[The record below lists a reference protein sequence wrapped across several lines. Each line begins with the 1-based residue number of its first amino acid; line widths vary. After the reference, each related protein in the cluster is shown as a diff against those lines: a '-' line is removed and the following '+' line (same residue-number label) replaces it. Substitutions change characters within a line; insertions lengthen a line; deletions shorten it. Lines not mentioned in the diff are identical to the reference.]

1 MTGTVA
7 QIEWAGRIKLLVN
20 NEFDR
25 VAACFQLIAD
35 KQNHNKRADTE
46 AIIAILEEKR
56 IEVMATEN
64 AGCFIRDW
72 YEIDD
77 QVRQMIGR
85 DSRFQAIKSGK
96 TLHEM
101 RLI

>member
-7 QIEWAGRIKLLVN
+7 QIEWAGRIKLQVTD
-20 NEFDR
+20 EFNR
-25 VAACFQLIAD
+25 VATCFRVIAD
-35 KQNHNKRADTE
+35 KQSDRKRADTE
-46 AIIAILEEKR
+46 AILAILEEKR
-56 IEVMATEN
+56 TEVMATEN

-85 DSRFQAIKSGK
+85 DARFQAIKAGK
-96 TLHEM
+96 NLQE
-101 RLI
+101 

>member
-7 QIEWAGRIKLLVN
+7 QIEWAGRIKLQVN
-20 NEFDR
+20 DEFNR
-25 VAACFQLIAD
+25 VAACFQSIAD
-35 KQNHNKRADTE
+35 KQSDNKRADTE

-56 IEVMATEN
+56 IEVLATEN

-85 DSRFQAIKSGK
+85 DARYQTIKAGK
-96 TLHEM
+96 TLQE
-101 RLI
+101 